1 MPEIHVELIHPDAKL
16 PKFAHETDAC
26 ADLSCVESGA
36 IRPGETKIISTGIK
50 VAMAPDYEL
59 LVRSRS
65 GLAAKNSVFV
75 LNSPGTI
82 DSAYR
87 NEIKIILHNAGDK
100 PFEFKTGDR
109 LAQLALRHVPKVS
122 FVQVS
127 KVDENTDRGLGG
139 LGSTGIK

>member
-1 MPEIHVELIHPDAKL
+1 MPEVQVELIHPDAKL

-26 ADLSCVESGA
+26 ADLSCVEDG
-36 IRPGETKIISTGIK
+36 ILLPGTTRIVSTGIK
-50 VAMAPDYEL
+50 VAMPHDYEL

-65 GLAAKNSVFV
+65 GLAAKNGVFV

-100 PFEFKTGDR
+100 EFIYKTGDR
-109 LAQLALRHVPKVS
+109 LAQLALRHVPKVV
-122 FVQVS
+122 FKQTDR
-127 KVDENTDRGLGG
+127 VDENTDRGLGG
-139 LGSTGIK
+139 LGSTGVK